1 MNAVDDGWTGGG
13 RPECPERLRLDREDV
28 SSSASAIEC
37 HYLQATALLCI
48 SIGTELLCSF
58 LCMLGLSWVAFCF
71 LRQGLTYT

>member
-1 MNAVDDGWTGGG
+1 MAEGPNVPSASVSIGAV
-13 RPECPERLRLDREDV
+13 EDV

>member
-1 MNAVDDGWTGGG
+1 MDGQVAEGPNVPSASVSIGAV
-13 RPECPERLRLDREDV
+13 EDV
-28 SSSASAIEC
+28 TSSSASAIEC